1 MKAYRN
7 GGVINKVSQIISY
20 LLIVMLILGIVG
32 VCAYFLV
39 RPKGI
44 YLRYGDKIVT
54 EKTGG
59 IVIPQ
64 AEEIT
69 LTIKNDNGFGTY
81 SVTDCVVTIVPN
93 VDKAHDFSFTV
104 EGNEKPLAYSA
115 IKDLTSAFTSDY
127 NGKSIKI
134 SPDGTFKLKIS
145 VKSVSDL
152 LKIVYPDKNITTE
165 TDEFLS
171 KYPYVALKIVSPD
184 GSQTLTIPLKVG
196 VMVDDVQISPNEVI
210 F

>member
-1 MKAYRN
+1 M
-7 GGVINKVSQIISY
+7 S
-20 LLIVMLILGIVG
+20 
-32 VCAYFLV
+32 
-39 RPKGI
+39 
-44 YLRYGDKIVT
+44 
-54 EKTGG
+54 
-59 IVIPQ
+59 
-64 AEEIT
+64 
-69 LTIKNDNGFGTY
+69 
-81 SVTDCVVTIVPN
+81 
-93 VDKAHDFSFTV
+93 
-104 EGNEKPLAYSA
+104 
-115 IKDLTSAFTSDY
+115 SAFTSDY

>member
-7 GGVINKVSQIISY
+7 GGVINKISRIISY
-20 LLIVMLILGIVG
+20 LLVIMLVLGIVG

-39 RPKGI
+39 RPQGI

-59 IVIPQ
+59 IVIPR

-69 LTIKNDNGFGTY
+69 LAIKNDDGFGTY

-93 VDKAHDFSFTV
+93 VDKAHDFDFTV
-104 EGNEKPLAYSA
+104 DENEKPLAYSA
-115 IKDLTSAFTSDY
+115 VKDLSAAFTNDY
-127 NGKSIKI
+127 DGKSIKV
-134 SPDGTFKLKIS
+134 SSDGTFKLKTS
-145 VKSVSDL
+145 VSSVSDL
-152 LKIVYPDKNITTE
+152 LKIAYPEKNITVE

-171 KYPYVALKIVSPD
+171 QYPYVALKIVSPD
-184 GSQTLTIPLKVG
+184 GKQTLTVPVLLYIAVDG
-196 VMVDDVQISPNEVI
+196 VTLNPNEVI

>member
-93 VDKAHDFSFTV
+93 VDKAHHFSFTV

-115 IKDLTSAFTSDY
+115 IKDLSSAFTSDY